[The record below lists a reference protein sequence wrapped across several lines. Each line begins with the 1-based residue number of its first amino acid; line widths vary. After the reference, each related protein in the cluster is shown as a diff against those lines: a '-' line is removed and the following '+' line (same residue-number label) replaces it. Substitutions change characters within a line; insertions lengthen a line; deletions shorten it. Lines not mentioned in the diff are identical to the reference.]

1 MKVESTLL
9 ENHEAKLVVWVEDEQ
24 FEQAKRQAARKI
36 SKDISIPGFRPGK
49 APYEIVLRTVGEKAI
64 VQEAMDALLDEIY
77 PQALQ
82 EARLEPAAPGH
93 LINFTLTPEVTF
105 TFHVVLEPEVT
116 LPEDYR
122 QLRIPYEP
130 PTVSEEELQE
140 ALFSL
145 QLDNALLERVERPI
159 EEGDAVHLRILT
171 PDGATRTVNLYL
183 SLEHQNNEADKKL
196 AEALLGR
203 KAGDEFDFIVT
214 PAEKPELAK
223 EETWHIVIE
232 GVSKATLPTLE
243 EVAGQMSLTLEQMT
257 EDFRRVLERNK
268 REKYDQEY
276 LEEVIKALRERSRLV
291 YSPQLLE
298 EHVKQALEETK
309 ETLASS
315 NIDWKSYLSTLGLS
329 EEEYIEKILRP
340 RVKEE
345 LEIRLLINKIWE
357 QEQLSLEPE
366 EVMDELTNE
375 LEKLR
380 RNGVDVRKL
389 TKRRENTSWLFNR
402 ATRQASNAKVFRFLM
417 DLASGELERREQEA
431 AQQASALQEPATAGE
446 SAPSAIEAQPEAAK
460 EQQAVQE

>member
-9 ENHEAKLVVWVEDEQ
+9 ENHEAKLVVWVENEQ

-49 APYEIVLRTVGEKAI
+49 APYEVVLRTVGEKAI
-64 VQEAMDALLDEIY
+64 IQEAMDALLDEIY

-82 EARLEPAAPGH
+82 EAQLEPAAPGH

-140 ALFSL
+140 ALFLL
-145 QLDNALLERVERPI
+145 QLDDALLEKVERPI
-159 EEGDAVHLRILT
+159 EEGDAAHLRILA
-171 PDGATRTVNLYL
+171 PDGTTRTVSLYV
-183 SLEHQNNEADKKL
+183 SLEHQNDGANKRLKES
-196 AEALLGR
+196 LLGR

-214 PAEKPELAK
+214 PAEKPELSE

-232 GVSKATLPTLE
+232 EVSKATLPTLE
-243 EVAGQMSLTLEQMT
+243 EVAGQMSLTVEQMT
-257 EDFRRVLERNK
+257 EDLRRFIEKNR
-268 REKYDQEY
+268 REEYDQKY

-298 EHVKQALEETK
+298 ESVEQALEDTKQALD
-309 ETLASS
+309 SS
-315 NIDWKSYLSTLGLS
+315 GIDWKSYLSTLGLS

-340 RVKEE
+340 HLKEE
-345 LEIRLLINKIWE
+345 LEIRLLISKIWE
-357 QEQLSLEPE
+357 QEQFSLEGE
-366 EVMDELTNE
+366 EVIDRLANE
-375 LEKLR
+375 MIRLKQS
-380 RNGVDVRKL
+380 GVNIHKL
-389 TKRRENTSWLFNR
+389 TKKVDVASLLFNR
-402 ATRQASNAKVFRFLM
+402 ATRQVSEAKVFRFLI

-431 AQQASALQEPATAGE
+431 AQQASAPQEPATAVE
-446 SAPSAIEAQPEAAK
+446 SAPSATEAQPEAAE